1 MFDLENY
8 EVFKIV
14 NLFALILG
22 LIFGAIAQKNQFC
35 FSGSIKDYILTDST
49 KRAASVVMAIIVA
62 IISTYIVVN
71 FNEID
76 LNETNYLRENV
87 NYFTIILGGVLFGV
101 GMMLADGCSS
111 RHLVKFA
118 QGDPYSLVTLIF
130 IAIFAYATT
139 KGFVNEFIVLL
150 TQNETLLSI
159 SSNIANVQLNIFIIL
174 IPLFVFLWILTK
186 SVKRI
191 LSLRDGLLMGLLVA
205 VGWYITGV
213 IGVES
218 MEREI
223 ALASVTFVYPSAKT
237 LEFFTYYQV
246 TELSFGISV
255 VLGVVSGAF
264 IMSKFNRKYSFGCTS
279 NLQHSKVKY
288 NMIGGALMGIGG
300 VLAIGCT
307 VGQGLTGVSTL
318 AIASVLAILSIM
330 ISGFVTA
337 KFLGR
342 RDKLPMCFIFE
353 WDDKKEDEAKRNF
366 QI

>member
-14 NLFALILG
+14 NLSAFILG
-22 LIFGAIAQKNQFC
+22 LLFGAIAQKNQFC

-62 IISTYIVVN
+62 IVATYAVTN

-76 LNETNYLRENV
+76 LTETNYLKENV
-87 NYFTIILGGVLFGV
+87 NYFTIIFGGVLFGI
-101 GMMLADGCSS
+101 GMMIADGCSS

-118 QGDPYSLVTLIF
+118 QGDAYSLVTLIF

-139 KGFVNEFIVLL
+139 KGFLSELI
-150 TQNETLLSI
+150 TPISQNETLIGI
-159 SSNIANVQLNIFIIL
+159 SSYLANEQLNIFVIIVPLL
-174 IPLFVFLWILTK
+174 IFLWLLTK
-186 SVKRI
+186 SFRRI
-191 LSLRDGLLMGLLVA
+191 LTLKDGVVMGLIVA
-205 VGWYITGV
+205 AGWYITGV
-213 IGVES
+213 IGIES
-218 MEREI
+218 IERQVS
-223 ALASVTFVYPSAKT
+223 LASVTFVYPSAQT
-237 LEFFTYYQV
+237 LEFFSYYQI

-279 NLQHSKVKY
+279 NLQHSKIKF
-288 NMIGGALMGIGG
+288 NMIGGALMGVGG

-307 VGQGLTGVSTL
+307 VGQGLTGISTL
-318 AIASVLAILSIM
+318 AFASVLAISSIM
-330 ISGFVTA
+330 LSAFITA
-337 KFLGR
+337 KYLGKK
-342 RDKLPMCFIFE
+342 DKLPMCFIFE